1 MVKAKKWIKSTEFT
15 GMPTVENFRLEEEEL
30 PALKDGGMG
39 KKCSAANLSLVY
51 HISTRCTSEVFD

>member
-30 PALKDGGMG
+30 PKLQDGGR
-39 KKCSAANLSLVY
+39 K
-51 HISTRCTSEVFD
+51 